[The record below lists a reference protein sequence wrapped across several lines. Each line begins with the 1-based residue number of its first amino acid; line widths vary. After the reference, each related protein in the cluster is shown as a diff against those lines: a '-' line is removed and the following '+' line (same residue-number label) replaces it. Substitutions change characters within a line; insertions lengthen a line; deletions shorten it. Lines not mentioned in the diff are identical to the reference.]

1 MSKIALI
8 HQKAYQWHEQAGV
21 FVKGFVMTDDGRM
34 LKDAALASFFANCQ
48 NEKDLLQTLRS
59 ANGLFAVVLQRED
72 GWVAA
77 TDHARTFPLF
87 YREHDGDCDVSDDV
101 DALLAPNVQK
111 KMDKKAAHV
120 FRFTGFTI
128 GRSTLLEN
136 VSQIQAGEMVHFC
149 NGNLKRKFYFRFAQE
164 KKNITYD
171 ETKQQLKRILHNV
184 GKRLVASL
192 GGRPVAVPLSGGYD
206 SRLIV
211 YLLHQQNY
219 PQVTCFTYG
228 KRQKNQELVR
238 AQRIAKQLGYPW
250 FFVEYPSMESLDLS
264 TDPDFLAYN
273 HYASQYCMKS
283 TLSEYI
289 AARKLHDSHTLTP
302 DTVILPGHSGDTI
315 AGSHLRPYMLR
326 YRNDRQVVKDLIYT
340 HFHLFKTHYADR
352 REFIS
357 LLNDMFRQYDYADLS
372 YSDKVKTWVLRERH
386 GKFII
391 NSCRMWDYMGWKFL
405 LPLRDSELVDFFASL
420 PAEFRLHKKL
430 YEEVLWELF
439 RKEGILY
446 EDDRKSIIP
455 DGWKERLKLFIK
467 RNAMFFQP
475 YKDIFAH
482 DMVGIQY
489 LLKGMKQEIA
499 QRNVLQDA
507 RNLNAI
513 MTEWYLLHLEK
524 EIEKQDHE

>member
-72 GWVAA
+72 GWIAA

-136 VSQIQAGEMVHFC
+136 VSQIQAGEVVQFQ
-149 NGNLKRKFYFRFAQE
+149 NGNLKRMFYFRFAQNTE
-164 KKNITYD
+164 NMTYD
-171 ETKQQLKRILHNV
+171 EAKHQLINILHNV
-184 GKRLVASL
+184 GKRLVDAL
-192 GGRPVAVPLSGGYD
+192 DGRPVAVPLSGGYD

-219 PQVTCFTYG
+219 QQVTCFTYG
-228 KRQKNQELVR
+228 KKHQNQELNR
-238 AQRIAKQLGYPW
+238 AQRVAQHFGYPW
-250 FFVEYPSMESLDLS
+250 LFVEYPAMESLDLS
-264 TDPDFLAYN
+264 TDSDFLAYN

-289 AARKLHDSHTLTP
+289 AAQQLHNGQKLSP
-302 DTVILPGHSGDTI
+302 DTVILPGHSGDTL

-326 YRNDRQVVKDLIYT
+326 YRSNKQVVKDLIYT

-352 REFIS
+352 RELIGF
-357 LLNDMFRQYDYADLS
+357 LNDCLEHDDYAELS
-372 YSDKVKTWVLRERH
+372 YPDKVKSWVLRERH

-391 NSCRMWDYMGWKFL
+391 NSCRMWDYMGWEFL
-405 LPLRDSELVDFFASL
+405 LPLRDKELVDFFASL
-420 PAEFRLHKKL
+420 PAEYRLHKKL
-430 YEEVLWELF
+430 YEDVLWELF
-439 RKEGILY
+439 RKEGVLY
-446 EDDRKSIIP
+446 EDDCKSIIP
-455 DGWKERLKLFIK
+455 DGCKDRIKLFIK
-467 RNAMFFQP
+467 RNLMFFQP

-482 DMVGIQY
+482 DMIGLQY
-489 LLKGMKQEIA
+489 LLKGMKQEISH
-499 QRNVLQDA
+499 RNVLQDA
-507 RNLNAI
+507 RNINAI
-513 MTEWYLLHLEK
+513 MTEWYLLQLEK
-524 EIEKQDHE
+524 EIEKQNHE